1 MIDHQA
7 LRLFQFCDSQFP
19 TGAFSHSLGLETYIQ
34 RGVVHD
40 EATFHEWLQ
49 LFLNEQLTYSDG
61 LTMRPVYEAL
71 NNEDTDKI
79 LHLDRL
85 IFVQSLPKETRQGTK
100 QMGTRMVKLAMEL
113 YDSEWVAW
121 YHQQMLDKKAKLHP
135 AISFTMIGHYLGVDL
150 PSIIDYY
157 LYQNVSSLTQ
167 NAVRAIPLGQTAG
180 QRIVHRMY
188 PTITAVRQH
197 IFDIDESELGITAP
211 GLELNQMEHEHVNVR
226 IFIS

>member
-1 MIDHQA
+1 MIDRQA

-61 LTMRPVYEAL
+61 LTMRLVYEAL

-113 YDSEWVAW
+113 YDSEWIAW

-135 AISFTMIGHYLGVDL
+135 AICFTMLGHYLGVASTIHHRLL
-150 PSIIDYY
+150 PLSERVESHTERSACNSARSDSRSAYRSSYVSDDYR
-157 LYQNVSSLTQ
+157 
-167 NAVRAIPLGQTAG
+167 RATTYI
-180 QRIVHRMY
+180 RH
-188 PTITAVRQH
+188 
-197 IFDIDESELGITAP
+197 
-211 GLELNQMEHEHVNVR
+211 
-226 IFIS
+226 